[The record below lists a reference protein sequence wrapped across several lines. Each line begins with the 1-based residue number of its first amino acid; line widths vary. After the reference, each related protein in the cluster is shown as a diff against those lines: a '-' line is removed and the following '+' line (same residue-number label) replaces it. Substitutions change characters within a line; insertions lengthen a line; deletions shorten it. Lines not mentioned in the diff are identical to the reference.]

1 MNCSLFEKFEGP
13 LSKKQPEL
21 LIVLK
26 EPHGDEWNSFW
37 MRDEVMQT
45 RTGVYFHKLGAYA
58 RKILSTET
66 KIDALERSAFINLY
80 PYNGKS
86 RTDGGGYEKL
96 INHWYDHTF
105 EPDMHAILKNR
116 LSIIRNALDSG
127 IPIMTVG
134 TTIDILV
141 KEFDLI
147 QGADYGENLEC
158 YKYKNDTKVYKIYH
172 PAYSTFGYEKMG
184 NALNFNKRIDEI
196 D

>member
-1 MNCSLFEKFEGP
+1 MDSSLFKEFEGP
-13 LSKKQPEL
+13 LSEKQPEL

-45 RTGVYFHKLGAYA
+45 RAGVYFHKLGAYA
-58 RKILSTET
+58 RKILNAET

-96 INHWYDHTF
+96 INHWYDHSF
-105 EPDMHAILKNR
+105 ETNMQAILKDR
-116 LSIIRNALDSG
+116 LSIIRNALYSG

-141 KEFDLI
+141 KAFDLK
-147 QGADYGENLEC
+147 QDADYGDNLEC
-158 YKYKNDTKVYKIYH
+158 YKYKNGTKVYKIYH
-172 PAYSTFGYEKMG
+172 PAYSAFGYEKIG
-184 NALNFNKRIDEI
+184 YALNFNKRIDEI